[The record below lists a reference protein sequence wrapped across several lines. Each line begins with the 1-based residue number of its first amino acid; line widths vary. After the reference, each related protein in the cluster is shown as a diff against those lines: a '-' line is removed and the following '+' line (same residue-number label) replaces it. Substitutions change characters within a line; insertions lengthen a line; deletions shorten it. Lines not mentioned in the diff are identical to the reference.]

1 MFACPACCPRSSVPL
16 SAHRCFFLFLCLFE
30 WMYFTFST
38 FCAIFAVWPS
48 YIFTLSLS
56 MAGNSN
62 FLKCQCIVSG
72 VGVHFLNPAMVN
84 NIRLFEINHHF
95 CLTKWSKCFEPCH
108 YFLKFSYLSPFWM
121 WYLLCP
127 QSKSQVFLWDK
138 SSKGLP
144 RAFWDAVFW
153 NAKVLSCSPQID
165 QIMVVKRVR
174 NDKVGAPPRG
184 KLAADC

>member
-108 YFLKFSYLSPFWM
+108 YFLKFSYLSPFG
-121 WYLLCP
+121 CDIFF
-127 QSKSQVFLWDK
+127 VH
-138 SSKGLP
+138 
-144 RAFWDAVFW
+144 
-153 NAKVLSCSPQID
+153 KVNRKFPFETKVQKDCRVPFEMQFSETQ
-165 QIMVVKRVR
+165 KRW
-174 NDKVGAPPRG
+174 
-184 KLAADC
+184 AAALR